1 MEKTDRYNF
10 ESFSADDSGFDTMFS
25 DFINLKYKD
34 GWQYEDCDYHME
46 GNTRRAYCLFKKMI

>member
-34 GWQYEDCDYHME
+34 GWKYEDCYYHME
-46 GNTRRAYCLFKKMI
+46 GNTRRAY